1 MTIKRIEI
9 ENVKGIERA
18 ELNLAGRAVTV
29 IKGKNGSG
37 KSSILDAISSI
48 FEGGSDPSL
57 VRKGAKAARV
67 RIELSDG
74 KVIEKQQT
82 AKGATLKVTD
92 ENGEVVPKAQ
102 TFVDSLAASFA
113 FDPLSFIRAD
123 KKSRAAFAAKFAG
136 MSFTGKEIRSLKFG
150 QLDIAEPLRGLVGP
164 DANLGLDEFETLRK
178 SVYDRRK
185 AANGAVSELDK
196 TVTNLRRGLPA
207 EVVEGVGFEDAL
219 ILHQRDLAALEAAEK
234 SDMDFVEAQVKT
246 ATDAA
251 RETYER
257 ACSAARDARD
267 AELADIRRGEVDAI
281 EGIRAERAPKREDLQ
296 KAIGAA
302 QANLSRAG
310 ETKALKEHLE
320 AQKARLAEKFTEAEA
335 LDKALD
341 ALDGLKKSKLDSFPV
356 SGLEFRDG
364 ECWRDGIEFDHL
376 NQERQLVTAIEI
388 AFLGMGALPF
398 FVMDEAEH
406 FDGVNFE
413 QVCKDL
419 GGAGC
424 QVIMARV
431 EDGPLRAEPQGSLL
445 TS

>member
-150 QLDIAEPLRGLVGP
+150 QLDIAEPLRDLIGP
-164 DANLGLDEFETLRK
+164 DTNLDLDGFETLRK

-207 EVVEGVGFEDAL
+207 ESPDGVGAEDAL
-219 ILHQRDLAALEAAEK
+219 VIHQAELQK
-234 SDMDFVEAQVKT
+234 LTNAKGAEIGAVEADCADYLETVEREYSEAIAAAV
-246 ATDAA
+246 ATRDKAKADAFKIKQEA
-251 RETYER
+251 I
-257 ACSAARDARD
+257 
-267 AELADIRRGEVDAI
+267 AEI
-281 EGIRAERAPKREDLQ
+281 EEKYAPRREDLQ

-320 AQKARLAEKFTEAEA
+320 AQKARLTEKFTEAEA
-335 LDKALD
+335 LTKALE
-341 ALDGLKKSKLDSFPV
+341 AIDGLKKSKLDSFPV